1 MSHSGDTRETGEQDP
16 PDSAATS
23 DDRALCL
30 RLGLVGRST
39 SFQTAFA
46 LARRFARCAAP
57 VLIRGQTGNGKELF
71 ARAVHHL
78 SDRRGGPFV
87 PVNCG
92 ALPDTL
98 VESELFGHARGAFT
112 DAKGERTGLVALAN
126 GGTLFLDEV
135 DSLSSRAQVALL
147 RFLQDHEFRR
157 VGGSKVER
165 TDVRILAATNGD
177 LQACIALG
185 RFREDLYFR
194 LDVLSLDLPPLA
206 ERREDIGLL
215 ARHFLARFA
224 GLYAGAVPQLD
235 HDAEEWLAAQPWPG
249 NVRQLENLMHRAY
262 VLARDGRVRRADVV
276 PGPAPA
282 SLPEAEA
289 VAVMHEGGLKA
300 GRERQAREF
309 EVAYLRRLLALTHG
323 NVTEAA
329 RRAGTERRAMGRLLK
344 RHGID
349 KEGFR

>member
-1 MSHSGDTRETGEQDP
+1 MSHSSDTRETEEEAP

-39 SFQTAFA
+39 PFQTAFA

-112 DAKGERTGLVALAN
+112 DAKRERTGLVALAN

-135 DSLSSRAQVALL
+135 DSLSARAQVALL

-165 TDVRILAATNGD
+165 TDVRVLAATNGD

-215 ARHFLARFA
+215 ARHFLAYFA
-224 GLYAGAVPQLD
+224 GLYAGAVPRLE

-249 NVRQLENLMHRAY
+249 NVRQLENLMHKAY

-276 PGPAPA
+276 PGPAAA
-282 SLPEAEA
+282 SLSTVEAA
-289 VAVMHEGGLKA
+289 AAMHEGGLKA
-300 GRERQAREF
+300 ARERQAREF
-309 EVAYLRRLLALTHG
+309 EVVYLRRLLALTHG